1 MGRSGVILI
10 LCFCVSTVL
19 YGSNSRA
26 QMNLDGAWQFRS
38 RRQGAGEAGGGNWRV
53 GYVVEAIVGKVSL
66 LVTTSGLRGHFD
78 QAYLE
83 AKYSL
88 DRLVTYTTGS
98 NL

>member
-1 MGRSGVILI
+1 
-10 LCFCVSTVL
+10 
-19 YGSNSRA
+19 
-26 QMNLDGAWQFRS
+26 
-38 RRQGAGEAGGGNWRV
+38 
-53 GYVVEAIVGKVSL
+53 VGKVSL
-66 LVTTSGLRGHFD
+66 LVTTLGLREHFD